1 MVILMPIMDVSYP
14 DGALSEPDKKK
25 LADWFSRRVISWAGW
40 DGSKSSDSA
49 DAIAWATFSPYS
61 QSDCYVGG
69 RKTTRKLFRV
79 AITTP
84 KGAAGADLKLKVIGE
99 VDAMF
104 DSLVEGG
111 LAAGD
116 HRVWTTFVDLEEG
129 DWGSQGK
136 AVTLRGLIEQIAASA
151 RSTAPA

>member
-1 MVILMPIMDVSYP
+1 MPIMDVSYP
-14 DGALSEPDKKK
+14 DGALSEADKGK
-25 LADWFSRRVISWAGW
+25 LADWFSRRVISWGGW
-40 DGSKSSDSA
+40 DSSKNSDSA

-69 RKTTRKLFRV
+69 RKTSRKLFRV

-84 KGAAGADLKLKVIGE
+84 KGAASPDLKRKVIAE
-99 VDAMF
+99 IDAMF

-111 LAAGD
+111 LVAGD

-129 DWGSQGK
+129 DWGSQGQV
-136 AVTLRGLIEQIAASA
+136 VTLRGLIEQIAAFA
-151 RSTAPA
+151 RSPAPA